1 MKDHKPYNLLR
12 NPWDSRKSA
21 EIPRNYTTPLFLNNK
36 KYSQP
41 FRVLHQSNPLFIKK
55 VKKKLIKIMPYLFK
69 LVVVVLVNLYG

>member
-1 MKDHKPYNLLR
+1 MKDHKPYKILKNTCK
-12 NPWDSRKSA
+12 PA
-21 EIPRNYTTPLFLNNK
+21 EIPRDYGGTHILNYK